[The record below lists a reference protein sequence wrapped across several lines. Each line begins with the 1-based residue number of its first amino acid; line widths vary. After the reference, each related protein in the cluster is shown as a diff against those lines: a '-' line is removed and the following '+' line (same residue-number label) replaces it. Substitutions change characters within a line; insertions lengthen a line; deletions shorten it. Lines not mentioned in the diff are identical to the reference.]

1 MTILLNLPQ
10 AGFPRRWERPWCVSV
25 ASQAWPGEAHARSL
39 LGPFVGCVGTVSGSS
54 GCSLIGI
61 SINSSSS
68 RAAPLLW
75 TRPVLPMLAPTCV
88 TPKPVWRRGQKAGL
102 ACNNFARAPVCVDNR
117 SVVPILSTDLYTAV
131 LRHCLIPP
139 ESTKPASG
147 QDRGL
152 WKKKGP
158 AVNNRTLVGGR
169 QNCAPGRASYFAG
182 VAGCCGAGPSP
193 PRMPWRCPCRPSP

>member
-117 SVVPILSTDLYTAV
+117 SVVPILSTDLCTAV
-131 LRHCLIPP
+131 LRHCLIPSRKHKARVRP
-139 ESTKPASG
+139 GSRVLEK
-147 QDRGL
+147 RGRL
-152 WKKKGP
+152 
-158 AVNNRTLVGGR
+158 
-169 QNCAPGRASYFAG
+169 
-182 VAGCCGAGPSP
+182 
-193 PRMPWRCPCRPSP
+193 